1 MIASDLIELIEESF
15 DSDEEVA
22 FYLLGH
28 TALHDMASACG
39 VAADC
44 EIIDEALHLI
54 TVMLRHGINM
64 PPNLPLLALSRA
76 LALQEVERTEPTEDP
91 VQSLSIH

>member
-15 DSDEEVA
+15 DPDEEVA

-28 TALHDMASACG
+28 QAMHDMAMACG
-39 VAADC
+39 IAADC
-44 EIIDEALHLI
+44 EIIDEALTLI

-64 PPNLPLLALSRA
+64 TPNLPLLALSRA
-76 LALQEVERTEPTEDP
+76 IALQEVERTTSTEEI
-91 VQSLSIH
+91 VQNATRH